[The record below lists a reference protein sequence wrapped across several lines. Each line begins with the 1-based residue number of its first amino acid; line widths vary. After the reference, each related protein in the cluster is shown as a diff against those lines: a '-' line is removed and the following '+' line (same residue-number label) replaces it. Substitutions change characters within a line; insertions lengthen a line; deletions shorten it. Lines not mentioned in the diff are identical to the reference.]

1 MLQSLSFIINIIII
15 ISNIN
20 IIISSSAGN
29 NEDLVF
35 SHI

>member
-29 NEDLVF
+29 NEDLVS